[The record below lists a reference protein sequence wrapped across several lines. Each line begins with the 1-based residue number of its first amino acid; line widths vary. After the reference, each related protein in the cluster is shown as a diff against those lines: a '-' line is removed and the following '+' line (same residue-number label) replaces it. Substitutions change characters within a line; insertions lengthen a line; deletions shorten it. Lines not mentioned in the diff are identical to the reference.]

1 METAGQ
7 DERDDTTIRVMKT
20 TRDRFAS
27 WLDSNFL
34 RSADVGLNM
43 LLDFADKNNLV
54 VTLQRTTPSRAG
66 TRSKEET
73 VDGVHSG

>member
-7 DERDDTTIRVMKT
+7 DERNDTTLRVSKT
-20 TRDRFAS
+20 TRDRFNT
-27 WLDSNFL
+27 WLEENFL
-34 RSADVGLNM
+34 RSQDVGLNM

-66 TRSKEET
+66 SKKEEI

>member
-7 DERDDTTIRVMKT
+7 DERDDTTIRVLKT

-27 WLDSNFL
+27 WLDNNFL

-43 LLDFADKNNLV
+43 LLDFADKNNLA

-66 TRSKEET
+66 SKSKEEM
-73 VDGVHSG
+73 VDGVHSN

>member
-27 WLDSNFL
+27 WLDGNFL

-43 LLDFADKNNLV
+43 LLDFADKNNLA

-66 TRSKEET
+66 NRLKEET